1 MERFGKSWSNAIWK
15 WISSLEFSGTIGIYY
30 APSIGFQW
38 LPQSIY
44 INWVANHGC
53 QTAHPITC
61 ICGAIVV
68 EPLGA
73 ALRQVIIL
81 YRFRNQNGWKGWFKF
96 GLKAGELR

>member
-1 MERFGKSWSNAIWK
+1 M
-15 WISSLEFSGTIGIYY
+15 
-30 APSIGFQW
+30 GFQS

-81 YRFRNQNGWKGWFKF
+81 YRFRNHRPVGRDGLNL
-96 GLKAGELR
+96 GLKLGSLDDQSWDGKWEHE